1 MQFTFILVCII
12 MGTRILLK
20 IQGTNMK
27 FITAIF
33 ITLFPL
39 ITFAN
44 SSVPTNR
51 HISVHGTAEVLVEP
65 DMAQIIFEVKS
76 IEDTL
81 LEAKRD
87 LDGRVSVLLEELDKY
102 DFGQGD
108 VHISGLK
115 SKVYTKVGTESGIAL
130 SDNYLQRCAKYNK
143 QPTFIGIFFV
153 GILALVLF
161 FQQ

>member
-27 FITAIF
+27 LITAIF
-33 ITLFPL
+33 ITLCPL

-87 LDGRVSVLLEELDKY
+87 LDGRISVL
-102 DFGQGD
+102 
-108 VHISGLK
+108 
-115 SKVYTKVGTESGIAL
+115 
-130 SDNYLQRCAKYNK
+130 NM
-143 QPTFIGIFFV
+143 
-153 GILALVLF
+153 ILAKAMFIYRV
-161 FQQ
+161 